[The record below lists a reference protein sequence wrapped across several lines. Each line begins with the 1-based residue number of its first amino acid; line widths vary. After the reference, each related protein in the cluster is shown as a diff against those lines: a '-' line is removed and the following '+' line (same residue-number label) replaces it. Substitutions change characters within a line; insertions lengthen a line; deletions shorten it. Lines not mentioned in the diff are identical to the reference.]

1 MKVKGFHYGMSL
13 AANWAWG
20 TSLIVGMELVQ
31 TKGVIPFAIWA
42 VANSMA
48 LPLFGFLAYRIKYLE
63 RIITSKPVTAFTTI
77 VLVFCIWIQMNAIYQ
92 QALVLTDN
100 RWENYLRIGIIIFFL
115 LLIIVLHNNGVIR
128 SIIMN
133 NPLWF
138 VCYILLLIVALYG
151 VITSQNVYELS
162 VVSDAEDIRWAVN
175 SCFILFSGP
184 LMSIPNWQ
192 AASIMKKENVM
203 YQHYVAGGLFAIY
216 MVFVGILAAFRFD
229 GFMKAFLCF
238 IVMIVALTTADGAIA
253 GMKEIGGQKI
263 GAVLA
268 VISVIFWPCVLPAGV
283 MGLWTTMGNM
293 RIFVAGVC
301 IVKAVLYAAK
311 KKEVSQGK

>member
-92 QALVLTDN
+92 QTLVLTDN

-162 VVSDAEDIRWAVN
+162 VVSNAEDIRWAVN

-263 GAVLA
+263 GTVLA

-301 IVKAVLYAAK
+301 IVTAVLYAAK
-311 KKEVSQGK
+311 KKK